1 MNDNSKHWYRAHF
14 SDICNRITAGKS
26 VHCLYNGNQK
36 PALSGCP
43 ELVHPGIRNRGNR
56 SGMAIG
62 SDGIL
67 YCVANPEMDK
77 SDTINN
83 DWEENNMSYI
93 GWMYNTP
100 VGSGFMDLIAT
111 NPIKGL
117 VIILSLIIVFK
128 ILIYFLK
135 RGGE

>member
-1 MNDNSKHWYRAHF
+1 
-14 SDICNRITAGKS
+14 
-26 VHCLYNGNQK
+26 
-36 PALSGCP
+36 
-43 ELVHPGIRNRGNR
+43 
-56 SGMAIG
+56 
-62 SDGIL
+62 
-67 YCVANPEMDK
+67 MDK

-83 DWEENNMSYI
+83 DWEEKNMPYI

-100 VGSGFMDLIAT
+100 VGSGFMDSIAT

-117 VIILSLIIVFK
+117 VIILSLIIAFK